1 MLKEAMERAFGPV
14 DTVSLRRKG
23 AGKHSWAFV
32 TMHNH
37 DSVLRAVCK
46 AELQVKVGTSTCS
59 RPLLTGLRCSHRSP
73 LCQDPE
79 YGETSIL
86 AIEPVALKKELKNA
100 SGALADVWRK
110 TLAKTS
116 HGKHLNLFRQ
126 KIESRCAQSL
136 ARQPSSLHCLVPH
149 IPDRTIPN
157 DARSA
162 WE

>member
-59 RPLLTGLRCSHRSP
+59 RPFSLDCVAHTEVRCVRTRS
-73 LCQDPE
+73 
-79 YGETSIL
+79 T
-86 AIEPVALKKELKNA
+86 
-100 SGALADVWRK
+100 
-110 TLAKTS
+110 
-116 HGKHLNLFRQ
+116 
-126 KIESRCAQSL
+126 
-136 ARQPSSLHCLVPH
+136 ARHPSWPSSPS
-149 IPDRTIPN
+149 R
-157 DARSA
+157 
-162 WE
+162 

>member
-1 MLKEAMERAFGPV
+1 MQP
-14 DTVSLRRKG
+14 T
-23 AGKHSWAFV
+23 
-32 TMHNH
+32 
-37 DSVLRAVCK
+37 
-46 AELQVKVGTSTCS
+46 
-59 RPLLTGLRCSHRSP
+59 LLTGLRCSHRSP

-149 IPDRTIPN
+149 IPYRTIPN
-157 DARSA
+157 SARSA

>member
-1 MLKEAMERAFGPV
+1 MQP
-14 DTVSLRRKG
+14 T
-23 AGKHSWAFV
+23 
-32 TMHNH
+32 
-37 DSVLRAVCK
+37 
-46 AELQVKVGTSTCS
+46 
-59 RPLLTGLRCSHRSP
+59 LLTGLRCSHRSP

-126 KIESRCAQSL
+126 KIESRCAQSFPVDPLVSTWGVERRGEFSPLGPRAGCFL
-136 ARQPSSLHCLVPH
+136 ALGFGLGLVGTASS
-149 IPDRTIPN
+149 R
-157 DARSA
+157 R
-162 WE
+162 

>member
-1 MLKEAMERAFGPV
+1 MERAFGPV
-14 DTVSLRRKG
+14 DSVSLRRKG

-59 RPLLTGLRCSHRSP
+59 RPFSLDCVAHTEVRD